1 MNTPKVSIILM
12 TYNQGKYLHT
22 AIQSALS
29 QTYENIEILISN
41 NGSSDDTTNIVQ
53 SFLPNKKI
61 TYLDYPKNESVNLR
75 ANQAIDLASGDF
87 ISWLYGDDYY
97 LDEKIQTQ
105 ILAFNSLDKSYG
117 VVYGPG
123 YIYHVSDGKK
133 VISSTLNYSGH
144 CLEKFLARWVKDG
157 AINPISSLVRKDCY
171 KYHRPDNAIF
181 TEGEVLYLHLA
192 VSYKFFYLDKPLVVM
207 TDHESNL
214 GKQVERNLST
224 HIHSIL
230 RLLKENDLPK
240 KIENLAYSHICELK
254 VIDCWHCIRTD
265 RNITW
270 AKSLLKSAFSTSS
283 LHCMVNKYFFAS
295 LVLLFLPKKLQKVV
309 NNLLPDLQGQDQKL

>member
-41 NGSSDDTTNIVQ
+41 NGSSDNTTNVVE

-61 TYLDYPKNESVNLR
+61 TYLNYPENESVNLR

-105 ILAFNSLDKSYG
+105 IQAFNSLDKSYG

-123 YIYHVSDGKK
+123 YIDYVSGDKK
-133 VISSTLNYSGH
+133 VISSCLNYSGH
-144 CLEKFLARWVKDG
+144 CLEKFLLRWLKDG
-157 AINPISSLVRKDCY
+157 NINPITPLVRRDCY
-171 KYHRPDNAIF
+171 NYHRPDNAIF

-207 TDHESNL
+207 TDHKSNF
-214 GKQVERNLST
+214 GKQIERNLGT
-224 HIHSIL
+224 HVQSIL
-230 RLLKENDLPK
+230 RLLKENNLEK
-240 KIENLAYSHICELK
+240 KTEQLVYSHICELQ
-254 VIDCWHCIRTD
+254 VIACWHCFRTNK
-265 RNITW
+265 NIPW
-270 AKSLLKSAFSTSS
+270 AREILKNAYINSKLGCLKNKFFWLSS
-283 LHCMVNKYFFAS
+283 IM
-295 LVLLFLPKKLQKVV
+295 LFLPEEFQRVIANFFPLT
-309 NNLLPDLQGQDQKL
+309 DS

>member
-29 QTYENIEILISN
+29 QTYENIEVLISN
-41 NGSSDDTTNIVQ
+41 NGSSDNTTNIVQ

-61 TYLDYPKNESVNLR
+61 TYLNYPKNESVNLR

-105 ILAFNSLDKSYG
+105 IHAFNSLDKSYG

-123 YIYHVSDGKK
+123 YIDHVSDGKK

-157 AINPISSLVRKDCY
+157 TINPISPLVRRDCY
-171 KYHRPDNAIF
+171 NYHRPDNAIF

-192 VSYKFFYLDKPLVVM
+192 VSYKFFYLDKALVVM
-207 TDHESNL
+207 TDHKSNF
-214 GKQVERNLST
+214 GKKIERNLGT
-224 HIHSIL
+224 HLNSIL
-230 RLLKENDLPK
+230 RLLEENDLSK
-240 KIENLAYSHICELK
+240 KMEKLAYSHICELN
-254 VIDCWHCIRTD
+254 VITCWHCIRTD
-265 RNITW
+265 RNIPW
-270 AKSLLKSAFSTSS
+270 AKSLLKDAFATNSP
-283 LHCMVNKYFFAS
+283 HCMVNKYFYSS
-295 LVLLFLPKKLQKVV
+295 LVLLFLPKKLQRVV
-309 NNLLPDLQGQDQKL
+309 NNFLPDVQG